1 MTVPRPAALLAA
13 LLLGLVVP
21 VVAACGQDDSALL
34 SSSRADTLR
43 SDLEAVETAIAEG
56 RCQQA
61 REALD
66 ELDRDV
72 DGIPGEVD
80 RALRQRLRDGVERL
94 AQQVPEACERNR
106 PEPEPETVPEETI
119 PEEPVPEETLP
130 EETVPEET
138 VPEETVPEET
148 VPEEPVPEPEVPQDP
163 GGTEAPEGGFVPPG
177 QAKKDDGR

>member
-1 MTVPRPAALLAA
+1 MTVRRPALLLTA
-13 LLLGLVVP
+13 LLLGLLT
-21 VVAACGQDDSALL
+21 ALGTACGQDDSKLL

-43 SDLEAVETAIAEG
+43 SDLDAIETAIAEG
-56 RCQQA
+56 RCQRA

-66 ELDRDV
+66 KLDSDV
-72 DGIPGEVD
+72 DGIPGETD

-94 AQQVPEACERNR
+94 TRQVPEACADNR
-106 PEPEPETVPEETI
+106 PKTTETEPEETI
-119 PEEPVPEETLP
+119 PEETVPEQTIP

-148 VPEEPVPEPEVPQDP
+148 VPEETVPEETIPEAP

-177 QAKKDDGR
+177 QSKKDDG